1 MEPSK
6 GNIKGRRKTSEQN
19 KETRSYFTWN
29 LEIKRVLVE
38 VLRDQRYLGNKSDGA
53 WKKVSYNI
61 ASAKLSSNFKVQVT
75 WENVKNQIK
84 LQRSWHK
91 VISDILSQSGFDWD
105 GTKYMITIGD
115 ENAWN
120 EYVSVS
126 SILYYYFVSVTSI
139 PYNI

>member
-1 MEPSK
+1 MDKK
-6 GNIKGRRKTSEQN
+6 GDRKKK

-120 EYVSVS
+120 KYISVS
-126 SILYYYFVSVTSI
+126 SILYYYFVSVSSI

>member
-1 MEPSK
+1 M
-6 GNIKGRRKTSEQN
+6 
-19 KETRSYFTWN
+19 
-29 LEIKRVLVE
+29 KRVLVE

-91 VISDILSQSGFDWD
+91 VISDILSQCGFDWD
-105 GTKYMITIGD
+105 GTKYMITIGG
-115 ENAWN
+115 E
-120 EYVSVS
+120 
-126 SILYYYFVSVTSI
+126 F
-139 PYNI
+139 

>member
-1 MEPSK
+1 MDKK
-6 GNIKGRRKTSEQN
+6 GDRKKK

-84 LQRSWHK
+84 L
-91 VISDILSQSGFDWD
+91 
-105 GTKYMITIGD
+105 
-115 ENAWN
+115 
-120 EYVSVS
+120 
-126 SILYYYFVSVTSI
+126 
-139 PYNI
+139 